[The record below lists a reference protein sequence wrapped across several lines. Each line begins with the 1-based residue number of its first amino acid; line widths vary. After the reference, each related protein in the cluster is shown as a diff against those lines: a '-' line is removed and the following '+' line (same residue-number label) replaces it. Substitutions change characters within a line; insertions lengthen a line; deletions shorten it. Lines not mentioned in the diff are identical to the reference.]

1 MVTLF
6 SITGNCRSL
15 SLDLVDQVEN
25 LDKTGQFRFTPPTH
39 TILAF
44 SKALDEFWAE
54 GGLEGRARRYTEN
67 RNILKEA
74 LGKMGFK
81 ELVPDA
87 HAGYI
92 ITSYICPNDA
102 NFDFKKFYSLLSDQG
117 MYLLNSYY
125 RNMGCQVSMR
135 GIQNY
140 VDFWPKN
147 THMK

>member
-1 MVTLF
+1 MANDF
-6 SITGNCRSL
+6 FFITGNCRSL

-81 ELVPDA
+81 ELVPEA

-102 NFDFKKFYSLLSDQG
+102 NFDFKQFYSLLSDQG
-117 MYLLNSYY
+117 RYLLNYG
-125 RNMGCQVSMR
+125 NMGCQISKG
-135 GIQNY
+135 GIQN
-140 VDFWPKN
+140 
-147 THMK
+147 

>member
-1 MVTLF
+1 MANDF
-6 SITGNCRSL
+6 FFITGNCRSL

-117 MYLLNSYY
+117 ISPQLKLKCEGVGLNGFIFKKL
-125 RNMGCQVSMR
+125 N
-135 GIQNY
+135 QNY
-140 VDFWPKN
+140 K
-147 THMK
+147 

>member
-1 MVTLF
+1 MANDLF
-6 SITGNCRSL
+6 FITGNCRSL

-117 MYLLNSYY
+117 TYSCNNITTTL
-125 RNMGCQVSMR
+125 
-135 GIQNY
+135 IQISPLFYFGFFSKTN
-140 VDFWPKN
+140 
-147 THMK
+147 HQMII

>member
-1 MVTLF
+1 MKKNSFLQF
-6 SITGNCRSL
+6 FIPSFTGNCRSL

-44 SKALDEFWAE
+44 DQALKEFLVE
-54 GGLEGRARRYTEN
+54 GGLEGRARRYKEN
-67 RNILKEA
+67 RQLLKDA

-92 ITSYICPNDA
+92 ITSYLCPKNA
-102 NFDFKKFYSLLSDQG
+102 NFDFKKFYSLLSNLG
-117 MYLLNSYY
+117 TYLL
-125 RNMGCQVSMR
+125 
-135 GIQNY
+135 
-140 VDFWPKN
+140 
-147 THMK
+147 